1 LALAS
6 GLASAPI
13 PSGPATTLLGSVTLQ
28 PALLLATL
36 PQARPQSAR
45 VSSSVPPVFV
55 AIYSVPMQ
63 PRRVVTIGSFEL
75 SIRDYT
81 KQNDPDQRLQSVR
94 GD

>member
-1 LALAS
+1 
-6 GLASAPI
+6 
-13 PSGPATTLLGSVTLQ
+13 LQ
-28 PALLLATL
+28 PALLLATP